1 MKRLNLL
8 AAFAAATIMIPGV
21 AMAHDVSSGPVVA
34 PGNTVLTISAQGQS
48 FSKPD
53 LGVFSAGVTGSG
65 KTAGEALAAN
75 SRKMN
80 LVIAALK
87 RAGIA
92 DKDIQTSNL
101 NLNPVYAD
109 MSHQSRV
116 DPLEQQ
122 VPPIIGY
129 RVSNMVTAKQ
139 RKLEQFGQVI
149 DALVAAGANEVSG
162 PSFQMEDHDAALDEA
177 RVDAMKKAR
186 MRADLYAKA
195 AGIPRV
201 RR

>member
-1 MKRLNLL
+1 
-8 AAFAAATIMIPGV
+8 
-21 AMAHDVSSGPVVA
+21 
-34 PGNTVLTISAQGQS
+34 
-48 FSKPD
+48 
-53 LGVFSAGVTGSG
+53 
-65 KTAGEALAAN
+65 
-75 SRKMN
+75 MN
-80 LVIAALK
+80 RVIVALK
-87 RAGIA
+87 QAGIA